1 MNISSEPVF
10 DDLCE
15 IAKKVF
21 NVKFAGIVIVHY
33 NNCRFLCMDND
44 IHEFNNVNKIPRS
57 TSLCNWTIKKGKTLI
72 LPNLSNDNT
81 FKNYPILE
89 SGINFYGGTPLRTSD
104 GIGLGTFCI
113 LDNESNYNFDIKK
126 QEILE
131 KFGDTIV
138 NFLES
143 QKQKNILKKSKNI
156 FLANVSHELRTP
168 LHGILGLCDIMKETT
183 LNNTQKEY
191 INDLIQQGSLLLN
204 IVNQILTYTKLDSH
218 NIYIKEEIFNVFKI
232 ILNCCKNMQIIA
244 NKKNID
250 INLKFLFSKELEA
263 VGDFFKIEQILINL
277 LSNSIKFSEPNNKII
292 VTISLSHLSFE
303 DNKLDN
309 EEIFYLNISVLDY
322 GIGIKSDMLD
332 EIFKP
337 FTQEDSSDC
346 RKHDGLGLGLS
357 IVSTLVKSMNGI
369 IKIESKKN
377 HGTNFKVILKLK
389 YSEKLSLETININ
402 DVILVNKKKE
412 ILIVDDNLINLK
424 IVKKMIQSKN
434 VNCISANN
442 GLEALKIIN
451 NNKFDIILMD
461 IQMPIMDGIEA
472 TKNIRSNNIYK
483 NIPIIA
489 LTASVM
495 KKEIEYYKSIG
506 INYVLSKP
514 FKKDQLISIINKFV

>member
-1 MNISSEPVF
+1 
-10 DDLCE
+10 
-15 IAKKVF
+15 
-21 NVKFAGIVIVHY
+21 
-33 NNCRFLCMDND
+33 
-44 IHEFNNVNKIPRS
+44 
-57 TSLCNWTIKKGKTLI
+57 
-72 LPNLSNDNT
+72 
-81 FKNYPILE
+81 
-89 SGINFYGGTPLRTSD
+89 
-104 GIGLGTFCI
+104 
-113 LDNESNYNFDIKK
+113 
-126 QEILE
+126 
-131 KFGDTIV
+131 
-138 NFLES
+138 
-143 QKQKNILKKSKNI
+143 
-156 FLANVSHELRTP
+156 
-168 LHGILGLCDIMKETT
+168 
-183 LNNTQKEY
+183 
-191 INDLIQQGSLLLN
+191 
-204 IVNQILTYTKLDSH
+204 
-218 NIYIKEEIFNVFKI
+218 
-232 ILNCCKNMQIIA
+232 MQIIA

-357 IVSTLVKSMNGI
+357 IVSNLVKAMDGI

-402 DVILVNKKKE
+402 DVILVKKKKE

-424 IVKKMIQSKN
+424 IVNKMIQSEY

-451 NNKFDIILMD
+451 NNKLDIILMD

-506 INYVLSKP
+506 INDVLSKP
-514 FKKDQLISIINKFV
+514 FKKEQLISIINKFI